1 MGKDIIMNK
10 IIMFT
15 GGVETLSYFSEKMAE
30 FFVRKGKAVF
40 FYDLKSPGE
49 SSRRVRKFIKQGD
62 TILITFNF
70 QGLSMEDC
78 LYNTSMST
86 YIWQEYNIPCINIA
100 ADHPY
105 YYDKQL
111 TFLPEK
117 FILEN
122 YIHISID
129 RLHEKY
135 FKEYYP
141 EFKSGGFLP
150 LAGSRLHGENELKK
164 IIDRDIDILFPGNYT
179 PPEICEKYAHMINEE
194 YAEFYL
200 GIIDDLLKHPY
211 KTVEEA
217 GVCHTLR
224 ELGEVA
230 YDDMRKVLNKMI
242 FIDLYVRN
250 YYRGLVIGTLADA
263 GLKVHVIGKGWEKL
277 KCSHKENIIITQF
290 SDSFT
295 CMKAMEN
302 AKIVV
307 NVMPWFKDGAHDR
320 VFNAVLNG
328 AVSVSDVSRFQK
340 EEMPEGCGVTY
351 YDLENISRLPQQVRN
366 MLSDTDT
373 LQRIADAGYEKAK
386 RKHTWENR
394 AEMLLDSFVNI

>member
-1 MGKDIIMNK
+1 MKVGKDITMNK

-15 GGVETLSYFSEKMAE
+15 GGVETLSYFSKRMAE
-30 FFVRKGKAVF
+30 FFARKGKSVF

-70 QGLSMEDC
+70 QGLSMEDYI
-78 LYNTSMST
+78 YNISMKT
-86 YIWQEYNIPCINIA
+86 CIWQEYRLPCINIA

-111 TFLPEK
+111 VSLP
-117 FILEN
+117 EN

-129 RLHEKY
+129 RLHERY

-150 LAGSRLHGENELKK
+150 LAGSRLHSEKELKK

-179 PPEICEKYAHMINEE
+179 PPEFCEKYAHMINEE

-200 GIIDDLLKHPY
+200 GIIDDLLKNPY

-217 GVCHTLR
+217 GIEHTLR

-250 YYRGLVIGTLADA
+250 YYRGLVVGTLADA
-263 GLKVHVIGKGWEKL
+263 GLKVHVIGKDWEKL

-295 CMKAMEN
+295 CMESMEN
-302 AKIVV
+302 AKIVI

-320 VFNAVLNG
+320 VFNAILNG

-340 EEMPEGCGVTY
+340 EEMPEGCGVSY
-351 YDLENISRLPQQVRN
+351 YDLEHIDMLPQQIKN
-366 MLSDTDT
+366 MLSDVDM
-373 LQRIADAGYEKAK
+373 LQRIADTGYERAIK
-386 RKHTWENR
+386 KHTWENR
-394 AEMLLDSFVNI
+394 AEVLFNSFINI

>member
-1 MGKDIIMNK
+1 MNK

-30 FFVRKGKAVF
+30 FFVRNGKAVF
-40 FYDLKSPGE
+40 FYDLKAPSE
-49 SSRRVRKFIKQGD
+49 SAKKVRKFIKQGQ

-70 QGLSMEDC
+70 QGLSKENYI
-78 LYNTSMST
+78 YNPVTNS
-86 YIWQEYNIPCINIA
+86 YIWQEYRLTCINIV

-105 YYDKQL
+105 YYDRQL
-111 TFLPEK
+111 EDLPEK
-117 FILEN
+117 

-129 RLHEKY
+129 KFHEKY

-150 LAGSRLHGENELKK
+150 LAGSRLHSEKDLKK

-179 PPEICEKYAHMINEE
+179 TPEFCEKYAHMINEE
-194 YAEFYL
+194 YAAFYL

-217 GVCHTLR
+217 GIDHTIK
-224 ELGEVA
+224 ELGAVA
-230 YDDMRKVLNKMI
+230 YDDMRKVLNKMT

-250 YYRGLVIGTLADA
+250 YYRGLVVGTLADA
-263 GLKVHVIGKGWEKL
+263 GLKVHVIGKDWEKL
-277 KCSHKENIIITQF
+277 KCSHKENIIITRF
-290 SDSFT
+290 SDSYT
-295 CMKAMEN
+295 CMEAMES

-328 AVSVSDVSRFQK
+328 AVSVSDVSRYQT
-340 EEMPEGCGVTY
+340 EEMPEGCGAVY
-351 YDLENISRLPQQVRN
+351 YDLEHINELPKKVRKL
-366 MLSDTDT
+366 LSDTDK
-373 LQRIADAGYEKAK
+373 LQKIADTGYEAAIK
-386 RKHTWENR
+386 KHTWENR
-394 AEMLLDSFVNI
+394 ADILLKSFVNI